1 MLQVRGVSK
10 TFFGQVALSH
20 VDLAVAFGEVHALVG
35 QNGSGK
41 STLIK
46 ILSGYHQPDP
56 GASAYFDGDDFEL
69 GSAHAAELVGL
80 RFVHQDLG
88 LVPKLSIVENMML
101 SRQYPTRFG
110 KIQWQRVRREAADR
124 LHELGVDVDVTQPVS
139 TLSRADQTI
148 VAIAR
153 ALHGS
158 EGRRII
164 IVLDEPTAALPIND
178 VDRLLTTIT
187 GLKKTGSGVMLV
199 SHRLNEVLQI
209 ADRISTLRDSRL
221 VASFRREEI
230 DHKRLVESILG
241 RPFDIPESG
250 IDRGSQ
256 AKDVPPCLVVTQ
268 LRGGRITNFDLAVQP
283 GEIVGVA
290 GISGSGRE
298 ALASLLTGRL
308 ERDGLVTVDGT
319 RVLGG
324 NPTAALAAGMAS
336 IPGDRIQQGN
346 FPNFSVRKNMTI
358 SNFRSIRQGVRIVKS
373 KELREVRDWIDQL
386 GIVTSGAEA
395 AIGSLSGGN
404 QQKVLVARAL
414 RLGPKVL
421 ILDDPTLGVD
431 VGAKAQI
438 HQIIARYAAE
448 GMSVVVV
455 STDSDELA
463 SMCDEVQVFVHGR
476 VRRTFRRG
484 PGLTASAIDEA
495 QLMTWDVE
503 TTPANTAIVTP

>member
-1 MLQVRGVSK
+1 M
-10 TFFGQVALSH
+10 
-20 VDLAVAFGEVHALVG
+20 DLTVAFGEVHALVG

-56 GASAYFDGDDFEL
+56 GSSAFFDGDDFEL

-101 SRQYPTRFG
+101 SRQYPTTLG
-110 KIQWQRVRREAADR
+110 KIHWKRVRREATER
-124 LHELGVDVDVTQPVS
+124 LHALGVDVDVTQPVS
-139 TLSRADQTI
+139 SLSRADQTI

-153 ALHGS
+153 ALHDS
-158 EGRRII
+158 EGKRII

-178 VDRLLTTIT
+178 VDRLLKTIT
-187 GLKKTGSGVMLV
+187 GLKATGSGVMLV

-209 ADRISTLRDSRL
+209 ADRISTLRDGQL
-221 VASFRREEI
+221 VASFRRDEI
-230 DHKRLVESILG
+230 DHKRLVEAILG
-241 RPFDIPESG
+241 RPFDVPEPGVDHSA
-250 IDRGSQ
+250 Q
-256 AKDVPPCLVVTQ
+256 AKDVPPHLVVTR
-268 LRGGRITNFDLAVQP
+268 LRGGRITNFDLAVRP

-308 ERDGLVTVDGT
+308 DRDGEVTI
-319 RVLGG
+319 GG
-324 NPTAALAAGMAS
+324 VNVPGGKPTAALAAGMAS

-373 KELREVRDWIDQL
+373 KELREVHDWIDQL
-386 GIVTSGAEA
+386 GIVTNGTEA

-476 VRRTFRRG
+476 VRCTLRRG
-484 PGLTASAIDEA
+484 PGLTAAAIDEA
-495 QLMTWDVE
+495 QLMTWDDD
-503 TTPANTAIVTP
+503 TTSATAAVVNQ